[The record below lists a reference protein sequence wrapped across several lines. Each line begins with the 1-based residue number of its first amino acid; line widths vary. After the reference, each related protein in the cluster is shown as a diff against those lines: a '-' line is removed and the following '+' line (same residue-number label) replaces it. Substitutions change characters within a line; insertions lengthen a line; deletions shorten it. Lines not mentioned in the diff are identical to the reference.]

1 MIDKGIESIA
11 QERVAVRSLMTNKLP
26 VTLVICLFVAIS
38 AFAKHAPKN
47 PPPAP
52 KAVVSYDA
60 SRDPAKDLR
69 DAIAL
74 AAKANKRILLE
85 VGGDWCVYCNIM
97 DETFDSHP
105 QLRKVRDTFYVS
117 LKVNYSKENPNDAF
131 LSHYPKIADYPQ
143 FFVLDSKGALLHSQ
157 PTHPFEHGKKYNV
170 GKIDEF
176 LRRWSQPP
184 RHLFNLEKTT

>member
-1 MIDKGIESIA
+1 MKNLGPGGIALPELRLI
-11 QERVAVRSLMTNKLP
+11 RKTNLA
-26 VTLVICLFVAIS
+26 LVVCLCLAIT
-38 AFAKHAPKN
+38 AIAKHASKN
-47 PPPAP
+47 SLPPVP

-60 SRDPAKDLR
+60 SRDPAKDLQ
-69 DAIAL
+69 DAIAV

-97 DETFDSHP
+97 DQTFDSHP

-117 LKVNYSKENPNDAF
+117 LKVNYSKENPNDTF

-170 GKIDEF
+170 GKIDDF

-184 RHLFNLEKTT
+184 RHLFNLEKTS